1 MLVIIAVGD
10 MRLDDTLE
18 LYTVESD
25 YDSNL
30 NAVESVKVV
39 NIGKCKI
46 LPNSKAVKTR
56 GNDGSEFV
64 YSFEIFVR
72 NPKQI
77 VVEGDK
83 IHFRK
88 KDGTIDRTMTVQGFV
103 TLRKWERLWV

>member
-1 MLVIIAVGD
+1 

-18 LYTVESD
+18 LYTVESG
-25 YDSNL
+25 YDTNL
-30 NAVESVKVV
+30 NPTESVKVV

-56 GNDGSEFV
+56 GNDGSEYI

-83 IHFRK
+83 VRLRK
-88 KDGTIDRTMTVQGFV
+88 KDGTIDRIMTVQGFV